1 MIPFF
6 VRLRRRLGRELDALA
21 PPGVILLQPE
31 FREPH
36 PPEEPKPRPKPTP
49 SNKLSTF
56 RGKGIWPPPVYCA
69 ELDTGEIARL
79 SFWSQRGKPLD
90 FDRGRH
96 SVATI
101 YRDTS
106 IDLPKHPRYLAGTDY
121 MAMPARIKRG
131 WVEIDGKNYLDPHFT
146 KHGPG
151 YEMLKRS
158 KTNGK

>member
-21 PPGVILLQPE
+21 PPGVVLLQPAL
-31 FREPH
+31 REPQS
-36 PPEEPKPRPKPTP
+36 EEPKPKKPKPP

-79 SFWSQRGKPLD
+79 SFWSWRGKPLD

-106 IDLPKHPRYLAGTDY
+106 LDLPKRGVFRGADY
-121 MAMPARIKRG
+121 MAMPARLVRG
-131 WVEIDGKNYLDPHFT
+131 WAEIDGKNYLDPHFT
-146 KHGPG
+146 KYGPG
-151 YEMLKRS
+151 YEMLKTN